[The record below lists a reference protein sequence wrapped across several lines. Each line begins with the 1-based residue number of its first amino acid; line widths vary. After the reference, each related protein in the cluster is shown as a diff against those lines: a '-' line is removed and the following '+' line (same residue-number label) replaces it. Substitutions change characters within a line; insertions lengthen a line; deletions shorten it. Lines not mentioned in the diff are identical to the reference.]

1 MWFPLAVT
9 LLLYAL
15 HFYFGGFCDDALH
28 EFRIDV
34 DIDIEGKCSKAE
46 GNRESGGSRVVDG

>member
-1 MWFPLAVT
+1 MT